1 MKIKMNNRKIGYTYG
16 SVSGHYPF
24 RKKSS
29 IAYESLLERDF
40 LIMLEFNDSV
50 SEVVGQ
56 PLSLIYK
63 NKNGKTVPYT
73 PDFLVYFNEPNTP
86 LMRLKRKPLLIEVKP
101 KDKLEKNFCEYK
113 YRFKQA
119 IKYAQENDLIFKI
132 YDESKI
138 RTQYFKNIM
147 FLKRYQRLNFDNE
160 DIDEILSFLYVSGNN
175 SIEYVL
181 EYFCVTKEQKGLMLS
196 LIYNLLY
203 HKKILCNFNQPI
215 NMETQIWLNELN
227 EEESL

>member
-24 RKKSS
+24 RKESS

-50 SEVVGQ
+50 SEVIGQ
-56 PLSLIYK
+56 PLSLIYE

-73 PDFLVYFNEPNTP
+73 PDFLVYFNESGTS
-86 LMRLKRKPLLIEVKP
+86 LIRLKRKPLLIEVKP
-101 KDKLEKNFCEYK
+101 KDKLERNFCEYK

-147 FLKRYQRLNFDNE
+147 FLKRYQKLDFDIEETNE
-160 DIDEILSFLYVSGNN
+160 IMSYLYAVGNN

-181 EYFCVTKEQKGLMLS
+181 EYFCVTKEQKGIMLS
-196 LIYNLLY
+196 HIYHLLY
-203 HKKILCNFNQPI
+203 HKKILCNFNYLI
-215 NMETQIWLNELN
+215 NMETQIWLNEIN
-227 EEESL
+227 EEEDL